1 MKIEDYETAH
11 ALMNEKK
18 EILILDKIFSQKE
31 PGEFHIRSTSDFLEP
46 FHGYNLQAKSSEEL
60 RRLIKDFCARRYREI
75 DEEISKL

>member
-31 PGEFHIRSTSDFLEP
+31 PDEFCIHSTSDFLEP
-46 FHGYNLQAKSSEEL
+46 FNAHILSAKSKEEL
-60 RRLIKDFCARRYREI
+60 RRLIKDFCARRYKEI
-75 DEEISKL
+75 NEEISKL

>member
-18 EILILDKIFSQKE
+18 V
-31 PGEFHIRSTSDFLEP
+31 FLEP

>member
-1 MKIEDYETAH
+1 MKIKDYETAH

-31 PGEFHIRSTSDFLEP
+31 PDKFHIHSSSDFLEP
-46 FHGYNLQAKSSEEL
+46 FHGYNLSAKSSEEL